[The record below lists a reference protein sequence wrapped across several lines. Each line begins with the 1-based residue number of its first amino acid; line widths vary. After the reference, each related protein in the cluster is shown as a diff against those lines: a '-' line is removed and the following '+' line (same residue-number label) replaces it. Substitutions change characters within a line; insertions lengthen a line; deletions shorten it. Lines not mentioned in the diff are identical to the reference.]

1 MSRSS
6 DLIERHWDI
15 TSKLAGMIEFLLLQ
29 FNVIPF
35 PKSVAGGSRPC
46 AKGGGGSTG
55 LGQAA
60 VVLFYLPSQFFFLLS
75 FLLFHPKLEGPG
87 PPRAPPLDPPP

>member
-15 TSKLAGMIEFLLLQ
+15 TSKLAEMIEFLLLQ
-29 FNVIPF
+29 FNDIPF

-46 AKGGGGSTG
+46 AKGGGRG

-60 VVLFYLPSQFFFLLS
+60 VVLF
-75 FLLFHPKLEGPG
+75 
-87 PPRAPPLDPPP
+87 

>member
-15 TSKLAGMIEFLLLQ
+15 TSKLAEMIEFFLLQ
-29 FNVIPF
+29 FNDIPF

-46 AKGGGGSTG
+46 AEGGGGGRG

-60 VVLFYLPSQFFFLLS
+60 VVLF
-75 FLLFHPKLEGPG
+75 
-87 PPRAPPLDPPP
+87 

>member
-29 FNVIPF
+29 FSVIPF

-46 AKGGGGSTG
+46 AKGEGGRG
-55 LGQAA
+55 LAQAA
-60 VVLFYLPSQFFFLLS
+60 AVLFYLPCRFFFLLS
-75 FLLFHPKLEGPG
+75 FLLFHPK
-87 PPRAPPLDPPP
+87 